1 MIVPMKKLTLVGL
14 VEDKEKLLHALQA
27 ISAVQITSSEE
38 GASESG
44 LLAMLESRVQRL
56 ESAAALLK
64 PLAPKGKMGPKA
76 EVSAQEL
83 TAGVEAALAICDRVE
98 ELDRGISS
106 ARSEGD
112 KREGLIQGLLPWI
125 KMEDGIETVKST
137 ASAKVLAGFLPVENI
152 AALKELPVVVEEFE
166 GEKDR
171 ALLLAC
177 HHDDWGENSVAVRN
191 LGFQEFSFP
200 NMTGTPQENIQRLK
214 GEIAELE
221 KQRQELEERLKETA
235 VLRDDICRALDAATI
250 ARDREA
256 SKSQLFS
263 TASTF
268 MLQGWVR
275 SDKVE
280 KINKAILKVTDTCY
294 ADYSDPEEGDEVPT
308 VLQNSKLVEPYEAV
322 TNLYALPAADGVDG
336 TPLMAPFYFIFF
348 GMMLS
353 DTAYGIVLSLG
364 AYFFLK
370 LLKPDGMM
378 GNLAKVLFMGGISTI
393 FMGVLFG
400 TFAGVTWPVI
410 LRGTA
415 LENVFPLIDSS
426 SEPIAMLAVCAG
438 MGLVHMFYAVLI
450 ATKRCID
457 KKDYVGAFVDNFCW
471 ILIITGLLM
480 LAAPMLGM
488 PAIVADIGKWM
499 AIGAAVVVLLFTG
512 RGKKNPFSRLA
523 SGAGKLYD
531 VTSWLGDVL
540 SYARIF
546 ALGLSTGVIG
556 LVLNTLCWDMLFASF
571 KGNPVLMIIGFV
583 IVTVLSLALHLFM
596 MAIST
601 LGCFVHTARLQYVE
615 FFGKFYESGGKAF
628 KPLSYKTKH
637 VRINEE

>member
-14 VEDKEKLLHALQA
+14 KEDREKLLQALQA

-38 GASESG
+38 AADSG
-44 LLAMLESRVQRL
+44 QLAMLESRVQRL
-56 ESAAALLK
+56 DSAASLLK
-64 PLAPKGKMGPKA
+64 PIAPKAKMGPKA
-76 EVSAQEL
+76 ELTSAEL
-83 TAGVEAALAICDRVE
+83 DAGLESALEISERVE
-98 ELDRGISS
+98 NLDRSISS
-106 ARSEGD
+106 AKSEGD
-112 KREGLIQGLLPWI
+112 KRVALIEALLPWAR
-125 KMEDGIETVKST
+125 MEDGIESIKST
-137 ASAKVLAGFLPVENI
+137 PSVKVLAGFVPVENL
-152 AALKELPVVVEEFE
+152 AALRELPVVIQEFE

-171 ALLLAC
+171 ALILAC
-177 HHDDWGENSVAVRN
+177 HNDDWAEHFSAIRN
-191 LGFQEFSFP
+191 LGFQEFAFP
-200 NMTGTPQENIQRLK
+200 QMTGTPKENIQRLK
-214 GEIAELE
+214 GEIAALEKERAELE
-221 KQRQELEERLKETA
+221 AQLKEVA
-235 VLRDDICRALDAATI
+235 VQRDDICRALDAATI
-250 ARDREA
+250 ARDREE
-256 SKSQLFS
+256 SKNRLFS
-263 TASTF
+263 TASAF

-280 KINKAILKVTDTCY
+280 EINKSLSAVTDTYY
-294 ADYSDPEEGDEVPT
+294 ADYADPEEGEEVPT

-353 DTAYGIVLSLG
+353 DTAYGIVLALG
-364 AYFFLK
+364 AWLFLK

-378 GNLAKVLFMGGISTI
+378 GNLAKVLLMGGISTV

-400 TFAGVTWPVI
+400 TFAGVGWPVI
-410 LRGTA
+410 LRGTP
-415 LENVFPLIDSS
+415 LENVFPIIDSS
-426 SEPIAMLAVCAG
+426 AEPIAMLAVCAA

-457 KKDYVGAFVDNFCW
+457 KKDYMGAFVDNFCW
-471 ILIITGLLM
+471 IIIIVGLLM

-488 PAIVADIGKWM
+488 PEVLATVGKWM
-499 AIGAAVVVLLFTG
+499 AIGGAVVVLLFAG
-512 RGKKNPFSRLA
+512 RGKKPISRLM

-531 VTSWLGDVL
+531 VTAWLGDVL

-571 KGNPVLMIIGFV
+571 KGNPLLMIIGFV
-583 IVTVLSLALHLFM
+583 IVTALSLALHLFM

-615 FFGKFYESGGKAF
+615 FFGKFYEAGGKAF
-628 KPLSYKTKH
+628 KPLAYRTKH
-637 VRINEE
+637 VRVTEK